1 MDLDDSFGFR
11 ASFQIIPEKQ
21 YPVSPG
27 LLEAIRARGFE
38 VNVQDLRHDGNLF
51 DDRRQFLDRAKA
63 INRYAAGYRAAGF
76 RAGRMFR
83 NPDWFAALDIEY
95 DMSIPNVA
103 HLDPQRGGCCTVFPY
118 FIGNILEL
126 PLTTTQ
132 DYTLFHILG
141 GYSIDL
147 WKEQLSLIGRRHGLM
162 SFIVHPDYILQE
174 RERGVY
180 RQLLRHLAGL
190 RDRQNVWAA
199 LPGEVNRWWRARAE
213 MTLTRDNGR
222 WTVAG
227 PASERA
233 RIAWARLAGD
243 RIAYSFG

>member
-1 MDLDDSFGFR
+1 M
-11 ASFQIIPEKQ
+11 
-21 YPVSPG
+21 
-27 LLEAIRARGFE
+27 
-38 VNVQDLRHDGNLF
+38 QDLRHEGNLF
-51 DDRRQFLDRAKA
+51 DDHQQFLHRAKA
-63 INRYAAGYRAAGF
+63 INRYVADYRAAGF

-83 NPDWFAALDIEY
+83 NPDWLGALDVQY

-147 WKEQLSLIGRRHGLM
+147 WREQVSLITRRHGLA

-174 RERGVY
+174 KERDVY
-180 RQLLRHLAGL
+180 RQLLRYLAGL
-190 RDRQNVWAA
+190 RDQQNVWTA
-199 LPGEVNRWWRARAE
+199 LPGQVNRWWRQRAE
-213 MTLTRDNGR
+213 MTLTCDNGR
-222 WTVAG
+222 WTAVG
-227 PASERA
+227 PGHERA
-233 RIAWARLAGD
+233 RIAWARLSGD
-243 RIAYSFG
+243 QIAYSFGEAKK